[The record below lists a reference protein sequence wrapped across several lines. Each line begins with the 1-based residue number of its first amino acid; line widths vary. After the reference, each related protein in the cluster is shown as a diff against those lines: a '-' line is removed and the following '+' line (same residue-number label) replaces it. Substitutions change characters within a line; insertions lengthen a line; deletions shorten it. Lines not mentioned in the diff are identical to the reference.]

1 MKKVLMINWDNYPNF
16 MSGGV
21 YTWEKSFVEGMQD
34 SEFVVLNQLSN
45 PNVSEIYSIPRNVSR
60 VIEVPLYGT
69 NRFEEFSKQ
78 DGPLISKIIRTTDSV
93 VQDKFIPLFEKFLKN
108 MLADRC
114 EPELVKDSIFK
125 LHKFFT
131 VYDVKKCFE
140 HPMVWEAFL
149 KQVQQD
155 HLYSQMRLRE
165 VLGAYQFFQ
174 RGLQIISIEIPR
186 VDLVHCSL
194 AWFPSMAAV
203 CVKKQHGTP
212 IVVTEHGVA
221 FREQLLYYNTQFQD
235 DASKIFWKTLA
246 RNIITTVYAEADAIV
261 PVCGANALWERM
273 LGGEESKIRVI
284 YNGIDTNKFRPMKA
298 ERGIVKPTVVSVA
311 RIDGFKDIPTLIRSI
326 NYVREKI
333 PNVECLLYGG
343 SIDLEYSFKC
353 VNLVKALHLENN
365 FKFMGSTKEPEKAYN
380 SGDVVALTSI
390 AEGFP
395 FSVIEAMAC
404 GKAIVA
410 SDVGG
415 VAEAL
420 EGCGILVRSRN
431 PQDMANGI
439 VELLLNKK
447 LRTDLEVAAYKRARE
462 KFSLETSI
470 KQYRELYN
478 DLIALPRMD
487 DLMETAAEMTISR

>member
-1 MKKVLMINWDNYPNF
+1 MKKVLLINWDNYPNF

-21 YTWEKSFVEGMQD
+21 YTWEKSFIEGMND

-45 PNVSEIYSIPRNVSR
+45 PNISAIYSIPRNVSR
-60 VIEVPLYGT
+60 VIEVPLFGT
-69 NRFEEFSKQ
+69 NRYEEFSKQ
-78 DGPLISKIIRTTDSV
+78 DVSLVSKIIRTTDSV
-93 VQDKFIPLFEKFLKN
+93 VQHKFLPLFEKLLKN

-114 EPELVKDSIFK
+114 ETELVKDSIFK
-125 LHKFFT
+125 MHKFLT
-131 VYDVKKCFE
+131 VYDAKKCFE
-140 HPMVWEAFL
+140 HPMAWETFL
-149 KQVQQD
+149 KQVRQD
-155 HLYSQMRLRE
+155 PLYSRMSLKV
-165 VLGAYQFFQ
+165 VLGAFQFFQ

-194 AWFPSMAAV
+194 VWFPSMVAV
-203 CVKKQHGTP
+203 CAKKEYGTP
-212 IVVTEHGVA
+212 ILVTEHGVA

-261 PVCGANALWERM
+261 PVCLANALWERL
-273 LGGEESKIRVI
+273 LGAEESKIRVI
-284 YNGIDTNKFRPMKA
+284 YNGIDTNRFRPIKA
-298 ERGIVKPTVVSVA
+298 ELENARPTVVSVA
-311 RIDGFKDIPTLIRSI
+311 RIDGFKDIPSLIRAV
-326 NYVREKI
+326 NYVREKV

-343 SIDLEYSFKC
+343 SIDLEYSLKC
-353 VNLVKALHLENN
+353 VNLVKALRLENN

-380 SGDVVALTSI
+380 RGDVVALTSI

-439 VELLLNKK
+439 IELLRNEK
-447 LRTDLEVAAYKRARE
+447 LRSELGAAACKKARE

-470 KQYRELYN
+470 QQYRELYN
-478 DLIALPRMD
+478 RLVTLPRKREK
-487 DLMETAAEMTISR
+487 ETAAEITISR